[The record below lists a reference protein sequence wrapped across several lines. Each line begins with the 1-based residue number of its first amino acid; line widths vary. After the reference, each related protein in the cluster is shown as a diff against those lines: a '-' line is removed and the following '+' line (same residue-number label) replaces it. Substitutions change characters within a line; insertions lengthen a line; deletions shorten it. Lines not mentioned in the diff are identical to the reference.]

1 MPATAG
7 QLRDWLDDLAEAT
20 RAGQVST
27 DQLVAL
33 LAGLRAASTAYGH
46 AEDWVLLAHR
56 DLGGSLRHIAPAM
69 GRGYVRSP
77 AARLE
82 KLGRQYA
89 TAEELLT
96 ALHNRHAETEPGQG
110 GQHAT
115 PQELQEPREGVN
127 DRAAGAE

>member
-33 LAGLRAASTAYGH
+33 LAGLRAASAVYGH
-46 AEDWVLLAHR
+46 AQDWVLLAHR
-56 DLGGSLRHIAPAM
+56 DLGGSLRHIAPVM

-82 KLGRQYA
+82 KLSRQYL

-96 ALHNRHAETEPGQG
+96 ALHARAAQTNPDQG
-110 GQHAT
+110 EQSNTT
-115 PQELQEPREGVN
+115 PTVQEPPLKG
-127 DRAAGAE
+127 